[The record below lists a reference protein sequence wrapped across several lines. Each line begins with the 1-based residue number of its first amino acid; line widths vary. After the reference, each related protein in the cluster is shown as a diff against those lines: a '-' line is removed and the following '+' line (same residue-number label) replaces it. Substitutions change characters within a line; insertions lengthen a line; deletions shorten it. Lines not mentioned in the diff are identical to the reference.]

1 MYRYSPETTNF
12 GCFVMVQTHF
22 DLIDIVRNDLTLL
35 GFPNAVCQSLDD
47 HESAYKNHDCKA
59 ASWLDGLE
67 DPSWFNVAANYLAA
81 TERVL
86 QCKLKACSD
95 VLVDAS
101 IADLAL
107 RESAV
112 KILLDP
118 SDGLALQHGINFIV
132 KQDLLEQYNTQ
143 LLEVCESPLLNKLSL
158 DLKGAGLT
166 GTLCVSID
174 SITAFN
180 TLSLLSMHDLAQGLC
195 PLCYSASVPR
205 QNSLIYRGTISTSR
219 TRLRAGAVI
228 SGSS

>member
-1 MYRYSPETTNF
+1 
-12 GCFVMVQTHF
+12 MVQTHF

-35 GFPNAVCQSLDD
+35 GFPNTVCQSLDD

-59 ASWLDGLE
+59 ASWLDGLK
-67 DPSWFNVAANYLAA
+67 DASWFNAAANYLAA

-101 IADLAL
+101 ITDLAL

-118 SDGLALQHGINFIV
+118 GDGLALQHGISFIV
-132 KQDLLEQYNTQ
+132 KQELLEQYNSQ
-143 LLEVCESPLLNKLSL
+143 LLEVCKSPLLHKLSL

-166 GTLCVSID
+166 GTMRVSID
-174 SITAFN
+174 LITAFI
-180 TLSLLSMHDLAQGLC
+180 THALLSIHDLVQARCLLYC
-195 PLCYSASVPR
+195 STSVLR
-205 QNSLIYRGTISTSR
+205 QNSLISRGMTSISR
-219 TRLRAGAVI
+219 TRLSAGAVI
-228 SGSS
+228 SASL